1 MDSADQAIHSLF
13 AGTASELHLLT
24 AVELINNATVETH
37 PNPDTKE
44 THLLAKQALR
54 YLRMEAAKG
63 DVEAKIKLSTILDR
77 RDLGN
82 VLIQRDSQEATLWA
96 RSVFDRRLSA
106 ALAPCVSE
114 LIVLTEQDNTMGLL
128 ERIIQRAQVQW
139 TEGDDKKQKKILKH
153 ICYLVG
159 VLYVDGTGIDQDIPR
174 GVTFLTKASELS
186 HEGAGVELAK
196 ILGDPFKYPKQYNIE
211 KSLELYES
219 VAENQQS
226 RRNGNNSTDSRALID
241 LARVYY
247 EGSETIPRNIEK
259 AYKYARRIAES
270 IGEQYCQFIV
280 GDVLLHPPPTQPA
293 MKQDIQ
299 QAVFWLT
306 QSGEQGFPLAI
317 ETLSKI
323 YFEGKVKGI
332 KRDYEQAH
340 LWCLLG
346 DDIWPSGLGY
356 CQTCLGD
363 MYRQGLGVPKD
374 LIKSFEYYQK
384 AASQQDAP
392 QNYARYMLGE
402 MFFKADGWNHNLAL
416 AADYYK
422 MAANENYEPALK
434 RMAELNAI
442 QEENKRSLEK
452 ASSKRNQWKIWS
464 IFGTRRKATA

>member
-1 MDSADQAIHSLF
+1 MEAADQAMHSLF
-13 AGTASELHLLT
+13 AGTATELHLLT
-24 AVELINNATVETH
+24 AVELINNATQQDFD
-37 PNPDTKE
+37 NKE
-44 THLLAKQALR
+44 AQGLAKQALR
-54 YLRMEAAKG
+54 YLRMKAAKG

-77 RDLGN
+77 RDLGT
-82 VLIQRDSQEATLWA
+82 VIIKPDSQEATLWA

-106 ALAPCVSE
+106 ALSPCVSE
-114 LIVLTEQDNTMGLL
+114 LILLTEQEETQDGLL
-128 ERIIQRAQVQW
+128 ERIIKRSNR
-139 TEGDDKKQKKILKH
+139 EIMEDKKQKKILKH
-153 ICYLVG
+153 MCYLVG
-159 VLYVDGTGIDQDIPR
+159 ILFIDGTGVEQDIPR
-174 GVTFLTKASELS
+174 GITYLS
-186 HEGAGVELAK
+186 KSSQIGHEGAGVELAK

-211 KSLELYES
+211 RSLEIYES
-219 VAENQQS
+219 VAEQQQVQL
-226 RRNGNNSTDSRALID
+226 RRNGTAADSRALID

-247 EGSETIPRNIEK
+247 EGSETTSRDIEK

-280 GDVLLHPPPTQPA
+280 GDVLLNTQKQQTTI
-293 MKQDIQ
+293 KQDIQ
-299 QAVFWLT
+299 QVVFWLT

-332 KRDYEQAH
+332 KKDYEQARN
-340 LWCLLG
+340 WCLLG

-374 LIKSFEYYQK
+374 LIRSFEYYQK

-442 QEENKRSLEK
+442 EEEAKKSLEK
-452 ASSKRNQWKIWS
+452 NLTKRSNWKIWS
-464 IFGTRRKATA
+464 IFGSRRKATA

>member
-1 MDSADQAIHSLF
+1 M
-13 AGTASELHLLT
+13 
-24 AVELINNATVETH
+24 
-37 PNPDTKE
+37 
-44 THLLAKQALR
+44 
-54 YLRMEAAKG
+54 
-63 DVEAKIKLSTILDR
+63 EAKIKLSTILDR
-77 RDLGN
+77 RDLGTEA
-82 VLIQRDSQEATLWA
+82 IKRDSQEATLWA

-114 LIVLTEQDNTMGLL
+114 LIILTESESEGDGLL
-128 ERIIQRAQVQW
+128 EKIIKRASETVMS
-139 TEGDDKKQKKILKH
+139 EDKKQKKILKH
-153 ICYLVG
+153 MSYLVG
-159 VLYVDGTGIDQDIPR
+159 ILFIDGTGVDQDIAR
-174 GVTFLTKASELS
+174 GITYLTKSSEIG

-211 KSLELYES
+211 KSLEIYES
-219 VAENQQS
+219 VAEQQQVQL
-226 RRNGNNSTDSRALID
+226 RRNGSSADSRALID

-280 GDVLLHPPPTQPA
+280 GDVLLNSQNSNI
-293 MKQDIQ
+293 KQDIQ
-299 QAVFWLT
+299 QAIFWLT

-332 KRDYEQAH
+332 KKDYEQARN
-340 LWCLLG
+340 WCLLG

-374 LIKSFEYYQK
+374 LIRSFEYYQK

-402 MFFKADGWNHNLAL
+402 M
-416 AADYYK
+416 
-422 MAANENYEPALK
+422 
-434 RMAELNAI
+434 
-442 QEENKRSLEK
+442 
-452 ASSKRNQWKIWS
+452 
-464 IFGTRRKATA
+464 